1 MDRYKTSQLNIL
13 IADLRNIPAQ
23 NTDDPLAIPNIASMR
38 PESVLARRLV
48 AIALGAFLGRV
59 PTRKELALESRPDR
73 GKPYFPAFPDFHY
86 NISHSGD
93 YVVCAVSDHPVGID
107 LQKINDNAERCLK
120 IAKRFFS
127 EEEQNALRELLPD
140 SENTENPVGSSDF
153 CDRSASLPFCT
164 YFTRCWTARE
174 AYIKLT
180 GRGLAEPFESF
191 RPDLNAKR
199 ILVRDS
205 DDVFLLE
212 CEAPPGYCMS
222 VCSYKEKNGPVI
234 TKY

>member
-120 IAKRFFS
+120 IARRFFS
-127 EEEQNALRELLPD
+127 EEEQNAMQKLIPD
-140 SENTENPVGSSDF
+140 PNNTEASKSSDSR
-153 CDRSASLPFCT
+153 DKSAYSPLCV

-222 VCSYKEKNGPVI
+222 RCSYKEKSGLVI